1 METESLE
8 DGLLAAKSSV
18 KLRDV
23 TPSDSKATPT
33 VVLSSMV
40 ALCGSLTIGCSV
52 STTNF
57 HGLTIKKKNHLNF
70 KCIALAYDHFLSV
83 NGIKIEGSIWTIL
96 KP

>member
-23 TPSDSKATPT
+23 KPSDSKATPS

-40 ALCGSLTIGCSV
+40 ALSGSLTIGCSV

-57 HGLTIKKKNHLNF
+57 HGFTIKKNNHLNF
-70 KCIALAYDHFLSV
+70 KCIALAYDDFLSV

>member
-57 HGLTIKKKNHLNF
+57 HGYTIKKKKSF
-70 KCIALAYDHFLSV
+70 KFYVH
-83 NGIKIEGSIWTIL
+83 SISI
-96 KP
+96 

>member
-1 METESLE
+1 METESPE

-18 KLRDV
+18 ELKDV

-57 HGLTIKKKNHLNF
+57 HGFTIKKIKKNKKNYLNF
-70 KCIALAYDHFLSV
+70 MCIALAYDQ
-83 NGIKIEGSIWTIL
+83 
-96 KP
+96 

>member
-18 KLRDV
+18 ELKDV

-57 HGLTIKKKNHLNF
+57 HGFTKKQKKKKSF
-70 KCIALAYDHFLSV
+70 KFYVH
-83 NGIKIEGSIWTIL
+83 SIST
-96 KP
+96 

>member
-40 ALCGSLTIGCSV
+40 ALCASLTIGCSV

-57 HGLTIKKKNHLNF
+57 HGFTNTITKSF
-70 KCIALAYDHFLSV
+70 KFYVH
-83 NGIKIEGSIWTIL
+83 SISI
-96 KP
+96 